1 MGRGPESENL
11 YPEVVMDVLRALTS
25 LSGFLKE
32 ALRVPPLIETYFMNF
47 L

>member
-1 MGRGPESENL
+1 MGCGPESENL
-11 YPEVVMDVLRALTS
+11 YPEVVMEVLRALTS

-32 ALRVPPLIETYFMNF
+32 ALRFPPLIETYFMNF

>member
-11 YPEVVMDVLRALTS
+11 YPEVVMEVLRALTS
-25 LSGFLKE
+25 LSGFLEE
-32 ALRVPPLIETYFMNF
+32 ALRFPPLIETCFMNF